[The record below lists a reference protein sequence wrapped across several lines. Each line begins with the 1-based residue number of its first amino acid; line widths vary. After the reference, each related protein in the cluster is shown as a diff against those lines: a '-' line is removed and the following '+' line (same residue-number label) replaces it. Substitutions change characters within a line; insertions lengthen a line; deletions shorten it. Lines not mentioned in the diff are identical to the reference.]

1 MYFIFGIFL
10 AAGAVCGLVLHFRKK
25 AVVRKICGM
34 SSCEKADRLCELLH
48 PWGFTYLPSM
58 DVLASE
64 KDAWQ
69 REFGYHAAFDRSAPH
84 FHMIFDCEPVYFDY
98 LGETWLIE
106 FWKGQYGINTGG
118 EIGVYHA
125 GRLLESK
132 ERENAHFQSVSDDQM
147 LPLSMEL
154 TEGGRRIFSI
164 CDRHWWLTGFDVGKF
179 SRPEELEMK
188 ISVTCPDREMAEAF
202 VKGMLEAG
210 YDRCELTLCD
220 RTVSLLFDRPRSQ
233 QAASGKRF
241 FERCQRRLAQWS
253 NRLWCSLYCWI
264 TGIFCSTQDRM
275 LYLYLMLPFVFRRLV
290 RFRKSKRQRCPG
302 RQSGRGGCL

>member
-1 MYFIFGIFL
+1 
-10 AAGAVCGLVLHFRKK
+10 
-25 AVVRKICGM
+25 
-34 SSCEKADRLCELLH
+34 
-48 PWGFTYLPSM
+48 M
-58 DVLASE
+58 DVLSSG

-125 GRLLESK
+125 GRLLESN

-164 CDRHWWLTGFDVGKF
+164 CGRHWWLTGFDVGRF

-202 VKGMLEAG
+202 CERDAG
-210 YDRCELTLCD
+210 
-220 RTVSLLFDRPRSQ
+220 
-233 QAASGKRF
+233 G
-241 FERCQRRLAQWS
+241 
-253 NRLWCSLYCWI
+253 WI
-264 TGIFCSTQDRM
+264 
-275 LYLYLMLPFVFRRLV
+275 
-290 RFRKSKRQRCPG
+290 
-302 RQSGRGGCL
+302 